1 MFFIEEDLYIG
12 FIIVCYIFYKELDI
26 CWLVFYYRYCMK
38 YGFLL
43 YLCSFREV
51 MIKLF
56 VNIIN
61 ILIN

>member
-1 MFFIEEDLYIG
+1 MG
-12 FIIVCYIFYKELDI
+12 VIIVCYIFYKELDI
-26 CWLVFYYRYCMK
+26 CWLVLYYSCCMK

-43 YLCSFREV
+43 YLCSFGEI

-61 ILIN
+61 ILIK